1 MRLLLQFQE
10 IMMKSLTIRNIPDD
24 LYRVITRIA
33 QRNRRSIQQQILT
46 ILEKAR
52 VLDSES
58 PVERAMAI
66 RKRLEGRKLGNTVE
80 EIRKERSR

>member
-1 MRLLLQFQE
+1 
-10 IMMKSLTIRNIPDD
+10 MKSLTIRNIPDD

-58 PVERAMAI
+58 PVERAKAI

>member
-1 MRLLLQFQE
+1 
-10 IMMKSLTIRNIPDD
+10 MKSLTIRNIPDD

>member
-1 MRLLLQFQE
+1 
-10 IMMKSLTIRNIPDD
+10 MKSLTIRNIPDD
-24 LYRVITRIA
+24 LYRVITLIA
-33 QRNRRSIQQQILT
+33 QRNRRSIQQQVLT